1 MSLSQYY
8 PHTPRMRFF
17 MMDIIP
23 FNFNGSDVR
32 VISQNNEPWF
42 VLKDVCKILELEN
55 SRNFT
60 SRLDDDEKSTVR
72 IMDGTDGNP
81 NKTIINESGLYSL
94 ILRSRKPEAKRFKKC
109 VTSEVLPSI
118 KKPVGAGI

>member
-1 MSLSQYY
+1 
-8 PHTPRMRFF
+8 MRFF

-55 SRNFT
+55 SRNVT

-118 KKPVGAGI
+118 KKPVGAGA